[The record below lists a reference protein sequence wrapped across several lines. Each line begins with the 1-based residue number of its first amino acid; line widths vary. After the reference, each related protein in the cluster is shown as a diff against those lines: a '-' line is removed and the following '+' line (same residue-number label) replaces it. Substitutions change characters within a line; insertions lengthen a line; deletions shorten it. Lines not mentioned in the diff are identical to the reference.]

1 MHLQFDEKKSLTLYL
16 LFSDYLQQFVSTME
30 RIFSRVRVPLCEKA
44 GFPRQGSGKDLHQV

>member
-30 RIFSRVRVPLCEKA
+30 RIFPRVRVPLCEKT
-44 GFPRQGSGKDLHQV
+44 GFPRQGSGKDLHQA

>member
-44 GFPRQGSGKDLHQV
+44 GFPRQGSGKDLYQV